1 MAEAGYL
8 DFLTSLKTYFWRK
21 REVES
26 SIEVPVING
35 FYIFKIQLWVQTWVQ
50 KIFFAAKTK

>member
-1 MAEAGYL
+1 MAEAG
-8 DFLTSLKTYFWRK
+8 FLNIFEHLKTYFWRK